1 MPELTFGEKL
11 LIARKQLDLYQYE
24 MAERLGVH
32 PNSLTKYERGEG
44 KPHAAVVRM
53 FDLLCEQQGIRFDD
67 YTSGSAAADKG
78 AAMKIVL
85 AEKVSP
91 ATLAVFAGEP
101 GWEVKTHD
109 QLPDGLPA
117 ALADADALV
126 VRSAVQVDDALLEHA
141 PKLRVIG
148 RAGVGVDNIDAEAA
162 TRRGIVVMNTPGANA
177 VAVAELTIG
186 LMIALARK
194 VPAANATMHAGK
206 WEKKNLQGTELRAK
220 TLGILGLGR
229 VGLEVARRARS
240 FGMEIMGTDPFVSP
254 ALAREN
260 GISLV
265 PIEELFAKSDYITLH
280 VGLTPQTT
288 GIINAKTIA
297 TMKKGVRIVNCARG
311 ELVCDADLA
320 AALKSGQVA
329 GAALDVF
336 SVEPPKDSPY
346 LGLDNVILSPHVA
359 GSTAEAQEAV
369 GIQIAH
375 QVCEYLKLGVVQNAV
390 NVPSLSREEYV
401 QLAPYIDLAGR
412 LGSFLAQA
420 GKGGG
425 KSGIDAIHIVY
436 GGTLTEAKTELVRNA
451 AIAGLLQGSENVNRI
466 NAAAVAAERGIRV
479 HEQKE
484 ESHRGGA
491 ATVLTLVL
499 HTAQGDSRAS
509 ATVIHG
515 EQPRLLA
522 FDGIDVE
529 APLEGTLVVCRNLD
543 VPGVIGRI
551 GTILGEQ
558 GVNIANFALGRERLG
573 AATPGKPVKALAVV
587 QVDEPVAESALEAL
601 KVIEALLEARLVKLS
616 DGK

>member
-11 LIARKQLDLYQYE
+11 LVARKQLDLFQYE

-53 FDLLCEQQGIRFDD
+53 FDLLCEQQGIRFDG
-67 YTSGSAAADKG
+67 YTSGSAAADRG

-91 ATLAVFAGEP
+91 ATLAVFAAEP

-109 QLPDGLPA
+109 QLPEGLAA
-117 ALADADALV
+117 ALAEADALV
-126 VRSAVQVDDALLEHA
+126 VRSAVQVDDALMEHA

-177 VAVAELTIG
+177 VAVAELTVG

-206 WEKKNLQGTELRAK
+206 WEKKNLQGTELRGK

-229 VGLEVARRARS
+229 IGLDVARRARG
-240 FGMEIMGTDPFVSP
+240 FGMEIIGTDPFVS
-254 ALAREN
+254 AAVAREN
-260 GISLV
+260 GIVLV
-265 PIEELFAKSDYITLH
+265 PVEELFAKADYLTLH
-280 VGLTPQTT
+280 VGLTTQTT
-288 GIINAKTIA
+288 GIINSKTLA
-297 TMKKGVRIVNCARG
+297 AMKKGVRIINCARG

-320 AALKSGQVA
+320 EALKSGQVA

-346 LGLDNVILSPHVA
+346 FGLDNVILSPHIA

-369 GIQIAH
+369 GVQIAH

-420 GKGGG
+420 RKGGG
-425 KSGIDAIHIVY
+425 KSSIESIHIIY
-436 GGTLTEAKTELVRNA
+436 GGTLTETKTDLVRNA

-466 NAAAVAAERGIRV
+466 NAAAVAQERGIRV
-479 HEQKE
+479 HEEKE

-491 ATVLTLVL
+491 ATVLTIVL
-499 HTAQGDSRAS
+499 HTGAGESRAS

-558 GVNIANFALGRERLG
+558 GVNIANFALGRERLAPQRVG
-573 AATPGKPVKALAVV
+573 SLVKALAVV
-587 QVDEPVAESALEAL
+587 QVDEPVSESVLEAL
-601 KVIEALLEARLVKLS
+601 KVIDALLEAKLVKLP